1 MVSDMKS
8 PRIPILISLPKELC
22 SVEILLAADIHT
34 GSAEFDQKKWESF
47 EELLKRPNTYV
58 IFAGDQCEYATR
70 SSKSDVYTQAL
81 SPRQQ
86 KDWWI
91 EHLRPY
97 KDKVLCIVDG
107 NHEFNRAS
115 KDADDFP
122 LYDIAL
128 ALGIE
133 DRYRS
138 EAAFVDIGVGSVG
151 TAGKQV
157 RYVFRVQHQA
167 KNNVN
172 HGTADGFE
180 GIDVFVS
187 GHTHKPAD
195 KPLGKLV
202 YDAKNKFVAH
212 KDVENIVCGHF
223 LRFGGYGERGGYRP
237 TSQKLYS
244 IILSGRKKA
253 IETRG
258 FHL

>member
-1 MVSDMKS
+1 MKS
-8 PRIPILISLPKELC
+8 SRVPILISLPKELEK
-22 SVEILLAADIHT
+22 VEILIAADIHT
-34 GSAEFDQKKWESF
+34 GSAEFDEKKWWLF
-47 EELLKRPNTYV
+47 EELLKQPDKYV

-81 SPRQQ
+81 SPSQQ
-86 KDWWI
+86 KRWWI
-91 EHLRPY
+91 EHLRHY

-115 KDADDFP
+115 KDADSFH

-138 EAAFVDIGVGSVG
+138 EGAFVDIGVGDG
-151 TAGKQV
+151 GHGPGKQT

-167 KNNVN
+167 RNNVN
-172 HGTADGFE
+172 YGTVDGFE

-187 GHTHKPAD
+187 GHTHKPMD
-195 KPLGKLV
+195 KPFGRLV
-202 YDAKNKFVAH
+202 YDPKNKFVSQR
-212 KDVENIVCGHF
+212 DIENIVAGHF

-237 TSQKLYS
+237 SSTKLYS
-244 IILSGRKKA
+244 VILSGKKKKE